1 MLIGEFEHSLDIKG
15 RLILPSK
22 IREDLGEKFILTK
35 GLDGCLFGFSK
46 TEWANFEEKLKTLP
60 LTNKNARDFV
70 RFFLSGATECPPESE
85 TICIAPGTLDEMEKE
100 VIRIFLEKNNG
111 NRSQTANELGIS
123 RTTLWK
129 KIST

>member
-1 MLIGEFEHSLDIKG
+1 MYYNLSEVEKSGGKCHKKIARWNKVLIGEFEHSLDIKG

-60 LTNKNARDFV
+60 LTNKMQEI
-70 RFFLSGATECPPESE
+70 L
-85 TICIAPGTLDEMEKE
+85 
-100 VIRIFLEKNNG
+100 
-111 NRSQTANELGIS
+111 
-123 RTTLWK
+123 
-129 KIST
+129 